1 MDRFVYREYPVPV
14 ICDRDKNSELI
25 VVGIVFLNGSSDENI
40 LNNGITH
47 LIEHMVFKG
56 TKKYSAKDI
65 SFKVESLGGY
75 INAFTTKEY
84 TCFYIKM
91 IKNNF
96 NKLVDIFFEVCF
108 SAVFNEEEFYKEKD
122 VVSSE
127 IVSIKDNPQEY
138 FSEISESYLYSNPG
152 YCLPI
157 AGNLETLQNIK
168 FKTLIDYWK
177 EYFGKYG
184 YFGVI
189 SGNFDDKKLN
199 LIASKLPEKQFVTK
213 KYTKENIKIF
223 EKEFDLK
230 YEQTYLSYFL
240 NLEDIN
246 SKDKYAYYLI
256 SYMLCESM
264 SSRLF
269 QRLREDLGLCYNIN
283 SDVTLY
289 KIGGYLSIDAEIDS
303 RKYEKFNKNLIS
315 ELDMI
320 YKKGF
325 REKEYRAA
333 KNQILLSLSSN
344 YESLLN
350 RFELNIKQFISENR
364 LITPG
369 EIELKIQNYSLQDL
383 NFIYKKIYDYG
394 ITKCKTL

>member
-1 MDRFVYREYPVPV
+1 MDRFIYNEYPIPV

-25 VVGIVFLNGSSDENI
+25 IVGVVFLNGSSDENT

-96 NKLVDIFFEVCF
+96 NKLVDIFLDVCF
-108 SAVFNEEEFYKEKD
+108 NADFNEEEFFKEKD
-122 VVSSE
+122 VISSE

-138 FSEISESYLYSNPG
+138 FSEISESYLFSNAG

-157 AGNLETLQNIK
+157 AGSLETLENIK
-168 FKTLIDYWK
+168 FDTLIGYWN

-199 LIASKLPEKQFVTK
+199 FLASRIPEKQFVTK
-213 KYTKENIKIF
+213 KYTKEKIKIF

-240 NLEDIN
+240 NLQDVC
-246 SKDKYAYYLI
+246 SKDKYAYHLI
-256 SYMLCESM
+256 NHMLCESM

-269 QRLREDLGLCYNIN
+269 QKLREDLGLCYNIN

-289 KIGGYLSIDAEIDS
+289 KIGGYLSIDAEIDC
-303 RKYEKFNKNLIS
+303 RKYEKFNKNLVK

-325 REKEYRAA
+325 KEKELKAA
-333 KNQILLSLSSN
+333 KNQIFLSLRSG
-344 YESLLN
+344 YESLSN
-350 RFELNIKQFISENR
+350 RFEINIKQFINESS
-364 LITPG
+364 LITPS
-369 EIELKIQNYSLQDL
+369 EIEMKIQNYSLEDL

-394 ITKCKTL
+394 ITKCRTL